1 MFFDNSYAPLVA
13 QWADPLKTVKPFVV
27 MTERMHMPAINLPNL
42 LCYKDLIG
50 VQSEQYEWPE
60 FNERSASS
68 LCYTSGT
75 TGNPKSVLYSHRS
88 TGLHLLMEC
97 AVDTFGVSSSMWPL
111 PLLAVP
117 MFKGTAWRM
126 TETSPIEVIGR
137 LLPKRVRLSQH
148 DRTSTKM
155 KAGRAVWDRTED
167 RQ

>member
-1 MFFDNSYAPLVA
+1 MFFDSSYAPLVA
-13 QWADPLKTVKPFVV
+13 QWADPLKTVKRFVG
-27 MTERMHMPAINLPNL
+27 MTDRMHMPEINLPNL
-42 LCYKDLIG
+42 LYYEDLIG

-88 TGLHLLMEC
+88 TGLHSLMEC
-97 AVDTFGVSSSMWPL
+97 AADTFGVSSSMWPL
-111 PLLAVP
+111 LAVP
-117 MFKGTAWRM
+117 MFQGNAWDM

-137 LLPKRVRLSQH
+137 LLLKRVGLSQH
-148 DRTSTKM
+148 DRTSAKM